1 MRQSSWGK
9 HIVRFQ
15 NITEFNAESVK
26 EQVKLFIYVM
36 SSNAE
41 YLEILLPLLR
51 DEIKITMS
59 LILQRHVSA
68 SFQK

>member
-15 NITEFNAESVK
+15 NITEFKTESVK

>member
-15 NITEFNAESVK
+15 NITEFNTESVK